1 MALAFAPLRWRL
13 MAVTSEPSARIEQ
26 DAGYVS
32 PFPYAVLLQE
42 KMDEILDEQ
51 VPRAGRFCGFCYGR
65 IAPDAKTCA
74 FCNTALA
81 ERPSTTEI
89 PTAVLRAYKTKK
101 STEATWVHSGAMVG
115 LMTSAALFII
125 LVVWGPGLL
134 GHPGVAF
141 AVLIGGGYIF
151 AQLFG
156 GVVAAQF
163 GYRSGSKKRDAAWAK
178 FLQERD
184 GDAD

>member
-1 MALAFAPLRWRL
+1 M
-13 MAVTSEPSARIEQ
+13 SGEPSTRIQQ

-32 PFPYAVLLQE
+32 PFPYAVLLQD

-51 VPRAGRFCGFCYGR
+51 VPRSGHFCGFCYAR
-65 IAPDAKTCA
+65 IATDADACV
-74 FCNTALA
+74 FCETSTA
-81 ERPSTTEI
+81 ERPVSDEI
-89 PTAVLRAYKTKK
+89 PLDVLRIYKKKK
-101 STEATWVHSGAMVG
+101 SLEALWVHSGAMAG
-115 LMTSAALFII
+115 LLTAALLFVS

-141 AVLIGGGYIF
+141 AVLIGGGYVL

-163 GYRSGSKKRDAAWAK
+163 GYRAGSKKRDAAWQK
-178 FLQERD
+178 YLEERD
-184 GDAD
+184 GLLKSPPAG